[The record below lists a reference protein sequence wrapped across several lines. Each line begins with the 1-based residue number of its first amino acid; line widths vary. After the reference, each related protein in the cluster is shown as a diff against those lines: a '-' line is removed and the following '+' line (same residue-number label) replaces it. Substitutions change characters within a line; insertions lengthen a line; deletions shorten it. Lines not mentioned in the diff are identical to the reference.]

1 MTTMVAPM
9 PGLGSRI
16 APDLLDE
23 APSSVPVLVEVMVC
37 GGFDRGDDA
46 AGLAVLIDLTAHL
59 PADVSTRFVGQ
70 LDIDDLLAIPAGA
83 GAVVV
88 DTAVGVDPGWVVEI
102 PFIGF
107 AGRESGIHARCSD
120 ALARPETVGVASM
133 IRGRTLL
140 GMVVAIGGAS
150 FGPGEDLT
158 WPVASGLPA
167 FRLAIADAIERVR
180 AQVVA
185 GTVAAS

>member
-1 MTTMVAPM
+1 MTTLVATRPD
-9 PGLGSRI
+9 LAVSSVR
-16 APDLLDE
+16 DLLDE
-23 APSSVPVLVEVMVC
+23 ITSPPTLVDVLVC
-37 GGFDRGDDA
+37 GRPDRGDDA
-46 AGLAVLIDLTAHL
+46 AAAMAIAEMPDEIS
-59 PADVSTRFVGQ
+59 ADVAIRYVGR

-107 AGRESGIHARCSD
+107 AGRDSGIHGRSSD

-133 IRGRTLL
+133 IRGRTLI
-140 GMVVAIGGAS
+140 GMIVAIGGAS
-150 FGPGEDLT
+150 FGPGEWLS
-158 WPVASGLPA
+158 WPVAASLPA
-167 FRLAIADAIERVR
+167 FRLAIADAIDRVR

-185 GTVAAS
+185 SAVATI